1 MSNLPPPPP
10 INSGPPPPPPPG
22 PGGVPYSIPVSYGV
36 TRPAATGLRTAA
48 IVLMWVSVAAN
59 VFLTVAAFSRKGAW
73 DDAVPG
79 GVTLDEL
86 PGLDDAD
93 NRLGGALVLTFAVT
107 LATAIVLAVWSYRT
121 TSNGQTRGARV
132 SPGLAAGGWF
142 IPIGWYFVSFSQL
155 RKAMGG
161 RGDATAVG
169 WWQGLWVVATVA
181 SGVAL
186 QLFDDD
192 LDQTPSEV
200 SDGLRNQSVGLVVA
214 TVLLAA
220 ATIFAMRALRAVDD
234 ATSGP

>member
-1 MSNLPPPPP
+1 M
-10 INSGPPPPPPPG
+10 NSGPPPPPPPG
-22 PGGVPYSIPVSYGV
+22 GVPYSIPVAYGG

-48 IVLMWVSVAAN
+48 IVLMWAGVAAN
-59 VFLTVAAFSRKGAW
+59 VFLTVAAFSRKGVWEDFIDGSGNLA
-73 DDAVPG
+73 D
-79 GVTLDEL
+79 
-86 PGLDDAD
+86 LDDAD
-93 NRLGGALVLTFAVT
+93 DRLAGALVLTFAVT

-169 WWQGLWVVATVA
+169 WWQGLWVVATIA

-214 TVLLAA
+214 TVLLGA

-234 ATSGP
+234 ATSG